1 MRWRIILILAL
12 LFLTSIISILVEGD
26 ISVLYRTVFPTDHLQ
41 DPTNLWV
48 QYLCECASANKH
60 TRSSAG
66 SSIDSFPVTLQYS
79 NSKWDFFNWHII
91 DPNKIPQDSIIY
103 VYFYFSQIAV
113 AEGGKSLIYAFMQY
127 DQTSVKGVGVIV
139 DDSGNLWTAYFGS
152 SYSAFIQEAFESNSD
167 QDPRVGPVTIDTSS
181 QLIIVLKL
189 KYISMKEFHVYNLT
203 IIQNNTIILNDY
215 IDSDYNTA
223 YDDVYFTVVA
233 CTKYQLTLEDT
244 FVSYDAPDVLL
255 SSGGETGGDVPQQ
268 PPPGGGETPTFI
280 YPPPPNI
287 NVNVTA
293 PPTWLYILFDLVKQ
307 GRMVEATYYL
317 YSWALGGYMFF
328 IALLVVL
335 GSFSCYLRGGLTAVS
350 VFLLLTGALLYVLLP
365 PEIHTMAQ
373 IIIILGIAILLYKV
387 VTNE

>member
-1 MRWRIILILAL
+1 MRWRIVLILILLFNMAL
-12 LFLTSIISILVEGD
+12 SLSLIKGG
-26 ISVLYRTVFPTDHLQ
+26 ISVLYRTVFPTDYLD
-41 DPTNLWV
+41 DPMTWI
-48 QYLCECASANKH
+48 QYFCDSSSPNKH
-60 TRSSAG
+60 IRSNVG

-79 NSKWDFFNWHII
+79 DGKWDFFNWHVI
-91 DPNKIPQDSIIY
+91 DPNQIPQDSIIY
-103 VYFYFSQIAV
+103 VYFYYSQIAV
-113 AEGGKSLIYAFMQY
+113 SEGGKCVIFTFLQY
-127 DQTSVKGVGVIV
+127 DQIGVTGVGLVIDGSGKIWTV
-139 DDSGNLWTAYFGS
+139 NTGGSYDDPF
-152 SYSAFIQEAFESNSD
+152 QEAIEEND
-167 QDPRVGPVTIDTSS
+167 DYDPRVDPVTIDPSS

-189 KYISMKEFHVYNLT
+189 KYIDIKHIHVYNLT
-203 IIQNNTIILNDY
+203 VIQNNTIVLNDY
-215 IDSDYNTA
+215 INADYNTA
-223 YDDVYFTVVA
+223 YDGVYFTVVA
-233 CTKYQLTLEDT
+233 CTKYQLTLEDA

-255 SSGGETGGDVPQQ
+255 SSGGETGGDVPQE